1 MSKSLNN
8 AIGLSDTKEE
18 LRTKILSMFTDPEKI
33 RKRDPGHPER
43 CNVFSFQNIVC
54 NPRVVQIEKDCRSGV
69 LGCVDCKKE
78 LLGLMGDYLEQISP
92 FRERYQGKDQ
102 LVKDILIEGSRRA
115 QVLAR
120 ETMKKVRDAMHI
132 AYQIPR

>member
-18 LRTKILSMFTDPEKI
+18 LRTKVLSMFTDPEKI

-43 CNVFSFQNIVC
+43 CNVFSFQNIVG
-54 NPRVVQIEKDCRSGV
+54 NPRIEQIEKDCRTGD

-78 LLGLMGDYLEQISP
+78 LLGLMVDYLEKISP
-92 FRERYQGKDQ
+92 FLGSYQGKEQ
-102 LVKDILIEGSRRA
+102 LVKDILVEGSRKA
-115 QVLAR
+115 QTLAR
-120 ETMKKVRDAMHI
+120 ETMKKVREAMNI
-132 AYQIPR
+132 DYQIPR

>member
-1 MSKSLNN
+1 
-8 AIGLSDTKEE
+8 
-18 LRTKILSMFTDPEKI
+18 
-33 RKRDPGHPER
+33 
-43 CNVFSFQNIVC
+43 
-54 NPRVVQIEKDCRSGV
+54 
-69 LGCVDCKKE
+69 
-78 LLGLMGDYLEQISP
+78 MGDYLEQISP

-102 LVKDILIEGSRRA
+102 LVKDILIEGSRKA